1 MAENENE
8 GKENEGMSTGK
19 KVVAGAAIGVA
30 VPAAVGV
37 AKKLI
42 GDSDDQEEGGGGR
55 SPQGGRGASRS
66 SSSGRSGSSGTKK
79 RTGTTAKSGSRR
91 TTGSGSSSRASGSR
105 SRSGTSRSRSTRST
119 SSSNRRSSS
128 SSSGGT
134 NRTKEQLYNQ
144 AKRLGI
150 EGRSTMTKAQLE
162 RAINRTRSRS

>member
-8 GKENEGMSTGK
+8 GKEDEGMSTGK
-19 KVVAGAAIGVA
+19 KVVAGAALGVA

-42 GDSDDQEEGGGGR
+42 GDSDDQEEGDGGR

-66 SSSGRSGSSGTKK
+66 SSSGRSGSAGTKK

-91 TTGSGSSSRASGSR
+91 TTSGSSSRASGSR

-119 SSSNRRSSS
+119 SSSSRRSSS
-128 SSSGGT
+128 SSSGGS

-162 RAINRTRSRS
+162 RAINRARSRS